1 LICDV
6 FWIEMTMNTVE
17 WRWPAGKKGAILFNI
32 CLEAWSDGKAPGI
45 GPMGNPLPPG
55 VLDTN
60 AISYA
65 EYGATRGI
73 YRLLDALERSRIQS
87 SVMTNAVLAER
98 HPQAVKAVADAG
110 HEVLSHSYAMDVI
123 PVLLAEEDER
133 KNIRRCTEL
142 LAGVTGKPVTGWLS
156 PRGTPSA
163 NTGRLLVEA
172 GYQWHGDVMDDDL
185 PYVQAFGTRKLVAI
199 PLNTDVNDMP
209 SLRYGRMPETMLTMF
224 EGIVARAL
232 AREAGPFIVDVT
244 VHAHIFGRPG
254 GVWVVERI
262 AEIVAGA
269 RELWTGT
276 RSQMATH
283 ILGLGAQVPVRRVGP
298 G

>member
-1 LICDV
+1 
-6 FWIEMTMNTVE
+6 MKTVE
-17 WRWPAGKKGAILFNI
+17 WRWPGGKKGAILFNI

-45 GPMGNPLPPG
+45 GPMGNPLPPTPG

-60 AISYA
+60 AISWA
-65 EYGATRGI
+65 EYGAKRGI
-73 YRLLDALERSRIQS
+73 YRLLDGLGRSGVKA

-123 PVLLAEEDER
+123 PVLLSLEDER
-133 KNIRRCTEL
+133 KNVRRCTDL
-142 LAGVTGKPVTGWLS
+142 LANVTGKPVKGWLS
-156 PRGTPSA
+156 PRGTPSF
-163 NTGRLLVEA
+163 NTGRLLAEA

-185 PYVQAFGTRKLVAI
+185 PYLQTFGERKLVAI

-209 SLRYGRMPETMLTMF
+209 FMRYGRVPEAMLTMF
-224 EGIVARAL
+224 EDIVARGS
-232 AREAGPFIVDVT
+232 AREPGPFIVDVT

-254 GVWVVERI
+254 GVWVVDRI
-262 AEIVAGA
+262 AEIVAGS

-276 RSQMATH
+276 RAEMASH
-283 ILGLGAQVPVRRVGP
+283 ILSLGAQIPVERVSQS
-298 G
+298 